1 MHMFNTEKPGQ
12 PGVPEITEVKDGSIS
27 LKWTAPEN
35 DGGSPIFNYVL
46 EYRREGAFK
55 WLRSTEETTAALEYT
70 VGKLQVDDQYEF
82 RVAAENKAGV
92 GPFSETTSPVQAK
105 EPVCKSSFLTAILSS
120 CGVIYSGLVGCCGLP
135 NCSELCFSYI
145 FFKIRFP
152 HQCYSSFL
160 SPSVTCL

>member
-1 MHMFNTEKPGQ
+1 MVINIYGMLTTEKPDK

-27 LKWTAPEN
+27 LKWAAPEN

-46 EYRREGAFK
+46 EHRREGAFK
-55 WLRSTEETTAALEYT
+55 WLRSTEATIASLEYT

-105 EPVCKSSFLTAILSS
+105 EPICTCSFLTVHRLTSRGS
-120 CGVIYSGLVGCCGLP
+120 L
-135 NCSELCFSYI
+135 
-145 FFKIRFP
+145 
-152 HQCYSSFL
+152 
-160 SPSVTCL
+160 